1 MPAKLTPG
9 RAGDRIEVSSPSG
22 ELPRHGVIEDVIGP
36 GGHVRSVVPWV
47 DGRRS
52 IDYPSDGTRIRP
64 RTRRGSRR
72 VYDKA
77 PL

>member
-22 ELPRHGVIEDVIGP
+22 ELPRHGVIENVIGP
-36 GGHVRSVVPWV
+36 AGHERYLVHWL

-52 IDYPSDGTRIRP
+52 IHYPSDGTRIRP
-64 RTRRGSRR
+64 RRGHGSRR